1 MLILIAKKT
10 MINIYSN
17 ITQWFFLK
25 TKNPTLPNSV
35 INFKD
40 QLINAAIMMYQEVS
54 SSFKATPAK
63 THYQFNLRDI
73 SRVFLGISRGNAR
86 TIKDEEDL
94 IKLWMHECERVFK
107 DRLVDEKDR
116 TIYDE
121 ILGKVMKISMRRE
134 NNYKEKTILWGDF
147 VPMIF
152 IDNDPKKGVIEGQ
165 YCELDNEEI
174 LQKTLND
181 KLEAYN
187 AAPKGENSA
196 GNLNLV
202 LFHYAIEHLSRV
214 LRIISTY
221 NGNAVLVG
229 VGGSGRKSLTI
240 LATFI
245 YGMTLWKFESDWTG
259 TLKQMMKELGN
270 KEVVFLVAD
279 NQIDDEQIQDLNN
292 MLNNGEIPNLIDSS
306 DLQIIKDNIPAEF
319 TQGKKLTNDQ
329 ETMTAFIENCKAK
342 IHFVICLS
350 PIGDGFRKRIL
361 TFPSLVSCTNID
373 WYLSWPEEALNS
385 VAKFYLEG
393 TKEIEKSMFDN
404 IINICV
410 DMQNRVIDYSNK
422 YYQELRRHN
431 YVTPMSFIELLNI
444 FKNLLQKRTIEIN
457 NEINRYGNGLIILA
471 ESEKTAAEMG
481 AYIKELEPQLKEQQ
495 EKANKQMVALNEL
508 KIQLEKDEEI
518 GKAKEAEAQIV
529 KKEAEEQSAIANE
542 KAAIM
547 EAKKN

>member
-1 MLILIAKKT
+1 
-10 MINIYSN
+10 
-17 ITQWFFLK
+17 
-25 TKNPTLPNSV
+25 
-35 INFKD
+35 
-40 QLINAAIMMYQEVS
+40 MYQEVS
-54 SSFKATPAK
+54 ASFKATPAK

-73 SRVFLGISRGNAR
+73 SKIFLGIARGNGR

-116 TIYDE
+116 GVYDE

-134 NNYKEKTILWGDF
+134 NTYKEKTILWGDF

-165 YCELDNEEI
+165 YCELNNEEV
-174 LQKTLND
+174 LKKTLND

-202 LFHYAIEHLSRV
+202 LFNYAIEHLSRV

-279 NQIDDEQIQDLNN
+279 NQINDEQIQDLNN
-292 MLNNGEIPNLIDSS
+292 MLNNGEIPNLIDSA
-306 DLQIIKDNIPAEF
+306 DLQIIRDNIPAEF

-385 VAKFYLEG
+385 VAKFYLDG

-410 DMQNRVIDYSNK
+410 DMQNRVISYSNK

-457 NEINRYGNGLIILA
+457 NEINRRKWFNH
-471 ESEKTAAEMG
+471 
-481 AYIKELEPQLKEQQ
+481 
-495 EKANKQMVALNEL
+495 
-508 KIQLEKDEEI
+508 I
-518 GKAKEAEAQIV
+518 GRIREDSGRDGSIY
-529 KKEAEEQSAIANE
+529 
-542 KAAIM
+542 
-547 EAKKN
+547 